1 MADVTISIDLATLRK
16 YWLTLSATG
25 VGIWTSLN
33 PAAQQ
38 KIIHYIA
45 TAVHGHPTL
54 TFLAGLGALIV
65 ADLKQSPMAL
75 KLPVQEA
82 PPYAAPGRPVK

>member
-1 MADVTISIDLATLRK
+1 MADITLNLDITTLKK
-16 YWLTLSATG
+16 YWLSLSAVG

-38 KIIHYIA
+38 QIIHAIA

-54 TFLAGLGALIV
+54 TFLAGLGSLVI
-65 ADLKQSPMAL
+65 ADMKQSPISQS
-75 KLPVQEA
+75 K
-82 PPYAAPGRPVK
+82 